1 MIEQPAPITH
11 SIPHVAHVFSSGT
24 FTALTCHA
32 CRVTRVGRP
41 MLSIKE
47 DVDPDYEHKPEVNP

>member
-1 MIEQPAPITH
+1 MSDDP
-11 SIPHVAHVFSSGT
+11 SCLSRNIPHVAHVFSSGT

-47 DVDPDYEHKPEVNP
+47 DCEPDYEHKPEVNP

>member
-1 MIEQPAPITH
+1 MTEHPDSISR

-47 DVDPDYEHKPEVNP
+47 DVEPDYEHKPEVNQ

>member
-1 MIEQPAPITH
+1 MTEQPDSLSRNI
-11 SIPHVAHVFSSGT
+11 SHVAHVFSSGT